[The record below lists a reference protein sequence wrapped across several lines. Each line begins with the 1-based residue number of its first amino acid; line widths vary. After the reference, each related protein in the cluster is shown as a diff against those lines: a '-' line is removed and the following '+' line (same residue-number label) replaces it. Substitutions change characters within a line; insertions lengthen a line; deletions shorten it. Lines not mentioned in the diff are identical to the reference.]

1 MHFNFI
7 RCDTPSLKLSCIL
20 INFRGDNWIV
30 VANVGQCSKTR
41 LNSISSL
48 RFKRANLTT
57 RSRTTLTIKRWQFN
71 LLGLNYLRLARHPT
85 IFAPKPKPVTQNY
98 APNLVTAGRV
108 TFAPRA
114 RGDTPLGCTLTVIAL
129 NYEELICK
137 HKIFTVCPVCSRYAE
152 STLHLAFPPPL
163 NHKHDW
169 QWWDFRFFRLLSRRI
184 SRANEL
190 RFKRL
195 TCTAS
200 CCCCLTRD

>member
-7 RCDTPSLKLSCIL
+7 RCDTPPPHKLSCIL

-71 LLGLNYLRLARHPT
+71 LLALNYLRLARHPT
-85 IFAPKPKPVTQNY
+85 IFAPKPKPVTQIY

-137 HKIFTVCPVCSRYAE
+137 HKIFTVCLSVRCIY
-152 STLHLAFPPPL
+152 STSSFSSATEPQTRLTVVGLSL
-163 NHKHDW
+163 
-169 QWWDFRFFRLLSRRI
+169 FFRLLPQRI

-190 RFKRL
+190 RL
-195 TCTAS
+195 GWS
-200 CCCCLTRD
+200 V